1 MADSMSVRA
10 VLSAVDHG
18 FTSTMNSARK
28 TLGSLGSTV
37 KSGIGFGILTGAGMA
52 AFNAIS
58 NGARNL
64 ITEIDNSNKAWK
76 TFEGNMQILGKTDA
90 EIKKVKGTM
99 QSYAEQTIYS
109 SSDMAST
116 YSQLAAVG
124 VKSADKLVTGFGGL
138 AAAAE
143 NPAQAMKTLSQ
154 QATQM
159 AAKPTVAWQ
168 DFKLM
173 LEQTPA
179 GIAAVAK
186 EMGMTTS
193 ELVTAIQD
201 GEVATEDFFAA
212 IEKVGN
218 SKGFTDLATSYKT
231 VGQAMDGLYETL
243 GNKLG
248 PAFDVLS
255 TAAIG
260 CLSSIIDK
268 IGQIDAEGLADKVS
282 AGLAKAQPYFEMA
295 KSAAMAFGSA
305 VMKVGGFLV
314 DHADAISKVIPV
326 VLALAAA
333 YKAFKIVNAVVP
345 AVAGFANHISKLAS
359 GGISNLGNKLMQT
372 ASGVETV
379 GKKSSVSSKQMLA
392 SAKSFMMLG
401 AAVLMIAVGFGILA
415 FSAIKLADA
424 GSLAIGVMFGL
435 VVALAALGVGMA
447 FLLRSISTVG
457 KKAMP
462 AATAMLLLGAAVV
475 LVAAGFALLSYSA
488 ISLANSGG
496 AAIATMFGMVVAIG
510 ALMAVAA
517 VLGPALTA
525 GAVGFIAFGAAIAL
539 VGIGALLAATALYV
553 VAGVLPTVATY
564 GMQGAAAIALLGAGM
579 IVFAVGAL
587 LAGAA
592 CIVLA
597 AGLTLAAAGLT
608 LAAVGVGLLATGML
622 LLGVGALMAGTGV
635 MMMAAA
641 LPIIASSALTAS
653 VGLTALCAV
662 ITLFGAGAAV
672 ASAGILA
679 FGAGMLTASAGTLA
693 MSAALSGV
701 ASKMKS
707 IAGSAKSVQSSLS
720 SMRSSVI
727 SVGAGFNVLAG
738 IAQAAMSR
746 VTSALNSAAAK
757 AQSAGTKLGTGFTN
771 GMKSGL
777 SSAPAAANSTVA
789 AISTAFMSGY
799 GRAYSAGSYIGQGLV
814 NGLRSML
821 GAVRAMANQ
830 IAQAV
835 NAAIAAKA
843 RLGSPSKVTKQYGK
857 WYGEGLIIGIDDMV
871 KKAQNA
877 AEKLVYIPDMSG
889 LSPAYAYSGGLSSD
903 YSYSRNA
910 EYVIEVPLS
919 VDGKEFARATATY
932 TNDEIERRQS
942 RQNRKRGIVP
952 SLA

>member
-1 MADSMSVRA
+1 MAESMSVRA

-64 ITEIDNSNKAWK
+64 VTEIDRSNAAWK
-76 TFEGNMQILGKTDA
+76 TFEGNMQILGKTDS
-90 EIKKVKGTM
+90 EIQKVKASM

-143 NPAQAMKTLSQ
+143 NPTQAMKTLSQ

-260 CLSSIIDK
+260 CLSGIIDK

-282 AGLAKAQPYFEMA
+282 AGLEKAQPYFEMA

-305 VMKVGGFLV
+305 VMKVGGFLIE
-314 DHADAISKVIPV
+314 HAGTISKVIPV
-326 VLALAAA
+326 VLALVAA
-333 YKAFKIVNAVVP
+333 YKAFKIVNTVVP

-359 GGISNLGNKLMQT
+359 GGISSLGSKLMQT

-392 SAKSFMMLG
+392 SAKAFMMLG
-401 AAVLMIAVGFGILA
+401 AAVLMIAAGFGILA

-424 GSLAIGVMFGL
+424 GGLAIGVMFGL

-447 FLLRSISTVG
+447 FMLKSISTIG
-457 KKAMP
+457 KKALP
-462 AATAMLLLGAAVV
+462 AATAMLLLGAAVI

-496 AAIATMFGMVVAIG
+496 AAIATMFGMVVAVG

-517 VLGPALTA
+517 LLGPALTA
-525 GAVGFIAFGAAIAL
+525 GAVGFIAFGAAIVL
-539 VGIGALLAATALYV
+539 VGVGALLAATALYI
-553 VAGVLPTVATY
+553 VAGVLPTVASY

-579 IVFAVGAL
+579 IVFAAGAL

-597 AGLTLAAAGLT
+597 AGLTLAAVGLT

-622 LLGVGALMAGTGV
+622 LLGAGALMAGTGV
-635 MMMAAA
+635 MMMALA

-672 ASAGILA
+672 ASAGIIA

-701 ASKMKS
+701 ASKMQS
-707 IAGSAKSVQSSLS
+707 ISSSAKSTVSSINAMSNAAKSTKAAISSLASTASS
-720 SMRSSVI
+720 SMNKII
-727 SVGAGFNVLAG
+727 S
-738 IAQAAMSR
+738 AM
-746 VTSALNSAAAK
+746 NSAAAK

-777 SSAPAAANSTVA
+777 APAPAAAKSVIASITA
-789 AISTAFMSGY
+789 AFSSGYSTAYASG
-799 GRAYSAGSYIGQGLV
+799 RYIGQGLV

-821 GAVRAMANQ
+821 GAVRS
-830 IAQAV
+830 IADQLARAV
-835 NAAIAAKA
+835 NKAIAARA
-843 RLGSPSKVTKQYGK
+843 QLGSPSRLMKKYGR
-857 WYGEGLIIGIDDMV
+857 WYGEGLIIGIDHMV
-871 KKAQNA
+871 KRAQNA
-877 AEKLVYIPDMSG
+877 AERLVYIPDMSG
-889 LSPAYAYSGGLSSD
+889 LSPAAAFGGELSSD
-903 YSYSRNA
+903 YNYSRNA

-919 VDGKEFARATATY
+919 VDGKEFARATASY
-932 TNDEIERRQS
+932 TEDELNRRQT
-942 RQNRKRGIVP
+942 RNKRKRGQV
-952 SLA
+952 

>member
-1 MADSMSVRA
+1 MAESMSVRA

-143 NPAQAMKTLSQ
+143 NPTQAMKTLSQ

-260 CLSSIIDK
+260 CLSGIIDK

-282 AGLAKAQPYFEMA
+282 AGLEKAQPYVEMA
-295 KSAAMAFGSA
+295 KSALSAFGSA
-305 VMKVGGFLV
+305 VVKVGGFLV
-314 DHADAISKVIPV
+314 EHAGAISKVIPV
-326 VLALAAA
+326 VLALVAA

-359 GGISNLGNKLMQT
+359 GGISGLGDKLMQT

-379 GKKSSVSSKQMLA
+379 GKKASVSSKQMLA

-401 AAVLMIAVGFGILA
+401 AAVLMIAAGFGILA

-424 GSLAIGVMFGL
+424 GGLAIGVMFGL

-447 FLLRSISTVG
+447 FMLKSISTVG
-457 KKAMP
+457 KKALP

-496 AAIATMFGMVVAIG
+496 AAIATMFGMVVAVG

-517 VLGPALTA
+517 LLGPALTA
-525 GAVGFIAFGAAIAL
+525 GAVGFIAFGAAIVL
-539 VGIGALLAATALYV
+539 VGVGALLAATALYI
-553 VAGVLPTVATY
+553 VAGVLPTVASY

-579 IVFAVGAL
+579 IVFAAGAL
-587 LAGAA
+587 LAGVA
-592 CIVLA
+592 CVVLG
-597 AGLTLAAAGLT
+597 AGLAIVAVGLT

-622 LLGVGALMAGTGV
+622 LLGAGALMAGTGV
-635 MMMAAA
+635 MMMALA

-672 ASAGILA
+672 ASAGIIA

-701 ASKMKS
+701 ASKMQS
-707 IAGSAKSVQSSLS
+707 ISYSAKSTVSSINSMSNAAKSTEAAISSLASTASS
-720 SMRSSVI
+720 SMNKII
-727 SVGAGFNVLAG
+727 S
-738 IAQAAMSR
+738 AM
-746 VTSALNSAAAK
+746 TTAAAK

-777 SSAPAAANSTVA
+777 SPAPSVAKSAITS
-789 AISTAFMSGY
+789 ISTAFSSGY
-799 GRAYSAGSYIGQGLV
+799 SSAYSAGRYIGQGLV

-821 GAVRAMANQ
+821 GAVRS
-830 IAQAV
+830 IADQLAREV
-835 NAAIAAKA
+835 NRAIALRAQ
-843 RLGSPSKVTKQYGK
+843 LGSPSKLTKQYGR
-857 WYGEGLIIGIDDMV
+857 WYGEGLIIGIKDMV

-877 AEKLVYIPDMSG
+877 AERLVYIPDMSG
-889 LSPAYAYSGGLSSD
+889 LSPAAAFGGELSSD
-903 YSYSRNA
+903 YNYSRNA

-932 TNDEIERRQS
+932 TKDEIERRQS

>member
-1 MADSMSVRA
+1 MAESMSVRA

-260 CLSSIIDK
+260 CLSGIIDK

-282 AGLAKAQPYFEMA
+282 AGLEKAQPYFEMA
-295 KSAAMAFGSA
+295 KSALSAFGSA
-305 VMKVGGFLV
+305 VMTVGGFLV
-314 DHADAISKVIPV
+314 EHAGTISKVIPV
-326 VLALAAA
+326 VLALVAA

-345 AVAGFANHISKLAS
+345 AVAGFTNHISKLAS
-359 GGISNLGNKLMQT
+359 GGISSLGGLGDSAAK
-372 ASGVETV
+372 A
-379 GKKSSVSSKQMLA
+379 GKKSKQSGKDILSLKKGLNALMTGASIGLVALSLAVLAKSMVSLASLGTTAVAPLLTFGVVVGGLAAVFGTFGTKLQSSAAGIAVFGLAVSAMALAMAPIAESGKEGAIAMGVFGVVIAGLVIVFSVFGAALNAAIPGMLA
-392 SAKSFMMLG
+392 LG
-401 AAVLMIAVGFGILA
+401 AAAFLVGAGMYLASDFISQLPPVIDALGQAAINAANAFSTAVTAICDGAATVVDAISGGIATVLDSLAGVISSIGTAALNAGIGFKLMADGVVEITSTPLADLSGSLGAVAIAIKQIAKSAKGMTKAASGMSTICGALAGIQGSAAAAGASFNAMAAMAQSAASRVSSALNKCASQAVSAGQRTGSGFSSGLQSGLSRAVGIA
-415 FSAIKLADA
+415 RSAV
-424 GSLAIGVMFGL
+424 SS
-435 VVALAALGVGMA
+435 VVGALKGGYSGAYAA
-447 FLLRSISTVG
+447 
-457 KKAMP
+457 
-462 AATAMLLLGAAVV
+462 GAAISRGF
-475 LVAAGFALLSYSA
+475 AAG
-488 ISLANSGG
+488 INSCIG
-496 AAIATMFGMVVAIG
+496 AAIA
-510 ALMAVAA
+510 AVNK
-517 VLGPALTA
+517 
-525 GAVGFIAFGAAIAL
+525 
-539 VGIGALLAATALYV
+539 LA
-553 VAGVLPTVATY
+553 
-564 GMQGAAAIALLGAGM
+564 
-579 IVFAVGAL
+579 
-587 LAGAA
+587 
-592 CIVLA
+592 VLA
-597 AGLTLAAAGLT
+597 AQAM
-608 LAAVGVGLLATGML
+608 ML
-622 LLGVGALMAGTGV
+622 KLM
-635 MMMAAA
+635 
-641 LPIIASSALTAS
+641 IH
-653 VGLTALCAV
+653 
-662 ITLFGAGAAV
+662 
-672 ASAGILA
+672 
-679 FGAGMLTASAGTLA
+679 
-693 MSAALSGV
+693 
-701 ASKMKS
+701 
-707 IAGSAKSVQSSLS
+707 
-720 SMRSSVI
+720 
-727 SVGAGFNVLAG
+727 
-738 IAQAAMSR
+738 
-746 VTSALNSAAAK
+746 
-757 AQSAGTKLGTGFTN
+757 
-771 GMKSGL
+771 
-777 SSAPAAANSTVA
+777 
-789 AISTAFMSGY
+789 
-799 GRAYSAGSYIGQGLV
+799 
-814 NGLRSML
+814 
-821 GAVRAMANQ
+821 
-830 IAQAV
+830 
-835 NAAIAAKA
+835 
-843 RLGSPSKVTKQYGK
+843 SPSKLTRKYGR
-857 WYGEGLIIGIDDMV
+857 YFGEGFELGILDMV

>member
-1 MADSMSVRA
+1 MAESMSVRA
-10 VLSAVDHG
+10 ILSAVDHG

-64 ITEIDNSNKAWK
+64 VTEIDRSNAAWK
-76 TFEGNMQILGKTDA
+76 TFEGNMQILGKTDS

-143 NPAQAMKTLSQ
+143 NPQQAMKTLSQ

-173 LEQTPA
+173 LEQTSA
-179 GIAAVAK
+179 GISAVAK

-193 ELVTAIQD
+193 ELVQNVQD
-201 GEVATEDFFAA
+201 GKIKTEEFFDA
-212 IEKVGN
+212 IDKVGN
-218 SKGFTDLATSYKT
+218 SKGFENLATSYKT

-260 CLSSIIDK
+260 CLSGIIDK

-282 AGLAKAQPYFEMA
+282 AGLEKAQPYFELA
-295 KSAAMAFGSA
+295 KNAAMAFGSA

-314 DHADAISKVIPV
+314 EHAGTISKVIPV
-326 VLALAAA
+326 ILALVAA

-345 AVAGFANHISKLAS
+345 AVAGFAGHISKLAS
-359 GGISNLGNKLMQT
+359 GGISGLGNKLLET

-392 SAKSFMMLG
+392 SAKAFMMLG
-401 AAVLMIAVGFGILA
+401 AAVLMIAAGFGILA
-415 FSAIKLADA
+415 YSAIKLADA
-424 GSLAIGVMFGL
+424 GGLAIGVMFGL
-435 VVALAALGVGMA
+435 VVALGALGVGMA
-447 FLLRSISTVG
+447 FMLKSISTVG
-457 KKAMP
+457 AKAMP
-462 AATAMLLLGAAVV
+462 AATAMLLLGAAVI

-496 AAIATMFGMVVAIG
+496 AAIATMFGMVVAIA

-517 VLGPALTA
+517 LLGPALTA

-539 VGIGALLAATALYV
+539 VGVGALLAATALYV

-564 GMQGAAAIALLGAGM
+564 GMQGALAIAMLGAGM
-579 IVFAVGAL
+579 FVFAAGAL
-587 LAGAA
+587 LAGVA
-592 CIVLA
+592 CVVLG
-597 AGLTLAAAGLT
+597 AGLAIVAVGLT

-622 LLGVGALMAGTGV
+622 LLGAGALMAGTGI
-635 MMMAAA
+635 MMMALA

-672 ASAGILA
+672 ASAGIIA

-701 ASKMKS
+701 ASKMQS
-707 IAGSAKSVQSSLS
+707 ISSSAKSTVSSINAMSNAAKSTKAAISSLASTASS
-720 SMRSSVI
+720 SMNKII
-727 SVGAGFNVLAG
+727 S
-738 IAQAAMSR
+738 AM
-746 VTSALNSAAAK
+746 NSAAAK
-757 AQSAGTKLGTGFTN
+757 AQSAGTKLGKGFTN

-777 SSAPAAANSTVA
+777 SSAPSVA
-789 AISTAFMSGY
+789 KSAITSISTAFSSGY
-799 GRAYSAGSYIGQGLV
+799 SAAYAAGAYIGQGLV

-835 NAAIAAKA
+835 NDAIAAKA

-919 VDGKEFARATATY
+919 VDGKEFARATAGY
-932 TNDEIERRQS
+932 TQEEINKRQARDS
-942 RQNRKRGIVP
+942 RKRGKV
-952 SLA
+952 